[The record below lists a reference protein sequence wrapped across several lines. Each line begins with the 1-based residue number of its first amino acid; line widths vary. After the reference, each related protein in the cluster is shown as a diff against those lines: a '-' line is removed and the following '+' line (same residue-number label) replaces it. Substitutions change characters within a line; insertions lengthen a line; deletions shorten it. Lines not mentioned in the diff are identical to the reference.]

1 MAYMRSLDEQNQ
13 QQTQQGQQSAPVS
26 SFSGGQTISPEPGK
40 VASSGTSA
48 NGQPQNGTS
57 SGSWTNISDFLSANP
72 SMGQKAIDQGNSLLG
87 KEGTLWNQASDPT
100 RTATKNFSYES
111 MTPDEIDAAIRMGS
125 TDKLKK
131 TLQQPA
137 FTGPTTINYDINGS
151 GNVTDAKQL
160 SNRNTATNVLAK
172 DAIKAGGYGLG
183 LRTLDTSLLGADP
196 TYAQGA
202 PKLWNNVNDFVS
214 KTGQDKSQLEGLAKY
229 DQDKVESSRKA
240 VGDELSTEKNKY
252 TTDVDNLLK
261 SKQAQ
266 ADWAKKGYA
275 NAYQQWYDNVYLPKQ
290 QANASAAQHGKPLA
304 GYSASD
310 MFGYSP
316 ISNYEAGA
324 TTGNVGTDE
333 DYSALANIADV
344 LGEKPVYSR
353 AGTYS
358 LPSYTK
364 DNGQEAISDWLAS
377 QAGQSAQMG
386 SPLPI
391 NIGNNSAANAIL
403 GAGNIETP
411 EQLYKRLGIT
421 P

>member
-40 VASSGTSA
+40 VASSGQSSM
-48 NGQPQNGTS
+48 GQGQSGTS
-57 SGSWTNISDFLSANP
+57 SGSWTNISDFMAANP

-87 KEGTLWNQASDPT
+87 KEGTLFGQASDPI
-100 RTATKNFSYES
+100 RSATKNFSYES
-111 MTPDEIDAAIRMGS
+111 MTPDEVDAAIRMGS
-125 TDKLKK
+125 TGKAKK
-131 TLQQPA
+131 VLQQPGFA
-137 FTGPTTINYDINGS
+137 GPTTVNYDINAS
-151 GNVTDAKQL
+151 GNVNDVRQL
-160 SNRNTATNVLAK
+160 SNRSTATNVLAK
-172 DAIKAGGYGLG
+172 DAIKGGGYGLG

-202 PKLWNNVNDFVS
+202 PKLWSSVNDFVS

-229 DQDKVESSRKA
+229 DHDKVEQSRKI
-240 VGDELSTEKNKY
+240 VGDELLAEKAKY
-252 TTDVDNLLK
+252 SGDVDSLLK
-261 SKQAQ
+261 SKQTQ
-266 ADWAKKGYA
+266 ADWSKKGYA

-290 QANASAAQHGKPLA
+290 QANASASQHGKPIT
-304 GYSASD
+304 GYGASD

-316 ISNYEAGA
+316 IGNYEAGA

-353 AGTYS
+353 AGNYS

-364 DNGQEAISDWLAS
+364 DNGQEAISNWLAGH
-377 QAGQSAQMG
+377 AGQNAQMG
-386 SPLPI
+386 SALPI
-391 NIGNNSAANAIL
+391 NVGNDSAANSIL

>member
-40 VASSGTSA
+40 VASSASSSM
-48 NGQPQNGTS
+48 GQPQNGTS
-57 SGSWTNISDFLSANP
+57 SGSWTNISDFLGANP

-87 KEGTLWNQASDPT
+87 KEGTLYGKASDPT

-125 TDKLKK
+125 TDKVKR
-131 TLQQPA
+131 TLQQPEFA
-137 FTGPTTINYDINGS
+137 GPTAVNYDINAS
-151 GNVTDAKQL
+151 GNVGDAKKL
-160 SNRNTATNVLAK
+160 SNRSTATDVLAK

-229 DQDKVESSRKA
+229 DRDKVESSRKN
-240 VGDELSTEKNKY
+240 VGDVLTNEKSKY
-252 TTDVDNLLK
+252 SGNIDSLLK

-266 ADWAKKGYA
+266 SDWAKKGYA

-290 QANASAAQHGKPLA
+290 QANADASQHGKPVTN
-304 GYSASD
+304 YSASD
-310 MFGYSP
+310 LFGYSP
-316 ISNYEAGA
+316 ISNYQANA
-324 TTGNVGTDE
+324 TAGNVGTDE
-333 DYSALANIADV
+333 DYTALSSIADI
-344 LGEKPVYSR
+344 LGEKPIYSR
-353 AGTYS
+353 EGTYS
-358 LPSYTK
+358 LPSYAK
-364 DNGQEAISDWLAS
+364 DNGQAAINNWLAS
-377 QAGQSAQMG
+377 QSGQNAQMG
-386 SPLPI
+386 SALPI
-391 NIGNNSAANAIL
+391 NAGNDYAANAIL
-403 GAGNIETP
+403 NSGTIETP